1 MNEREQTGM
10 GSDPGRDPRDER
22 LRSLL
27 QAAYPAAEP
36 DEALERSVA
45 EMAARHAVRATRRRE
60 WWRLPFRWEPTLG
73 AVAAAALLVVLGL
86 MLAHRDH
93 RHSTRSPAPSIA
105 ANPHPP
111 RSEPGPRFRP
121 PTPQNDRG
129 PQMAAL
135 PPIQ

>member
-1 MNEREQTGM
+1 MNEREQMGM

-45 EMAARHAVRATRRRE
+45 AMAARHAVRATRRRE
-60 WWRLPFRWEPTLG
+60 WWRPPFKGGFAVG
-73 AVAAAALLVVLGL
+73 AIAAAALLAAFGL
-86 MLAHRDH
+86 RLAHRDH

-105 ANPHPP
+105 ARIQT
-111 RSEPGPRFRP
+111 RSRTSR
-121 PTPQNDRG
+121 RG
-129 PQMAAL
+129 TWSSRATSSASSRS
-135 PPIQ
+135 